1 MNRSNGSGPDLLG
14 PTGDPVG
21 ANRVSAVLGR
31 LGMPEPISS
40 LASKDWD
47 AVVIGAGHNGLTAA
61 AYLARARKKVLV
73 LERRDQVGGAC
84 TLEEP
89 FGNGYLVSPC
99 AYVVG
104 LLDNL
109 VIDEL
114 ELRKRGLRFF
124 TADPNLWVPFEDG
137 TAFGQFLDDEKT
149 KANLDSLGVSEMDQK
164 GYWAYEELFDE
175 TRIKLRKGDR
185 DTWVGNTP
193 TRVQI
198 EEILDDQEMIDLV
211 FEDAIA
217 DVLNRYIDDEKLKTA
232 LYGQGVIGTWGGPYD
247 PGTASIKLMHY
258 QGDLEGQGPVWGYVE
273 GGMGM
278 VSFAIADAALE
289 AGAMIACGV
298 EVAEILPGEGVVCE
312 DGTVIRASSV
322 VSNADPKRTLAM
334 LEPER
339 GGIDESFRN
348 RLEEWKIRS
357 PVVKFNA
364 ALSHLPEWTA
374 APGETWPAQATIDAC
389 GPMEEAQAAFE
400 RCAAG
405 EPAVAFAEIYIQ
417 TGYDPTV
424 APEGKHLMSVF
435 GQYAPYDIAES
446 DWDAARDGVARQFID
461 LIGRF
466 APDFADC
473 VTAHEVLGP
482 PDIESRVGL
491 TGGNI
496 FQGEV
501 TPDQMWEGR
510 LSSRT
515 PVPGLYM
522 SGAATH
528 PAGSVI
534 ALNGRN
540 AAEAVLADAGLKIGV
555 GAG

>member
-1 MNRSNGSGPDLLG
+1 MN
-14 PTGDPVG
+14 PV
-21 ANRVSAVLGR
+21 AEVLGE
-31 LGMPEPISS
+31 LAMPEPLSA

-47 AVVIGAGHNGLTAA
+47 AIVVGAGHNGLTAG
-61 AYLARARKKVLV
+61 AYLAQAGQKVLI
-73 LERRDQVGGAC
+73 LERRERIGGAC
-84 TLEEP
+84 TLEQP
-89 FGNGYLVSPC
+89 FGDSGYVVSPC

-104 LLDNL
+104 LLDDL

-114 ELRKRGLRFF
+114 DLRKRGLRFF

-137 TAFGQFLDDEKT
+137 TSFGQFLDDDRT
-149 KANLDSLGVSEMDQK
+149 RANLDSLGVSAADQK
-164 GYWAYEELFDE
+164 GYWAYEHLFDQV
-175 TRIKLRKGDR
+175 RIKLRKGER
-185 DTWVGNTP
+185 DTWVGDTP
-193 TRVQI
+193 SRDEI
-198 EEILDDQEMIDLV
+198 ESILGHDQEMIDLC
-211 FEDAIA
+211 FKDSIA
-217 DVLNRYIDDEKLKTA
+217 DVLDRYIKDERLRTA
-232 LYGQGVIGTWGGPYD
+232 LYGQGVIGTWGGPYE

-289 AGAMIACGV
+289 AGASIACGI
-298 EVAEILPGEGVVCE
+298 EVSEILPGEGVVCE
-312 DGTVIRASSV
+312 DGTTINARNVI
-322 VSNADPKRTLAM
+322 SNTDPKRLRSM
-334 LEPER
+334 LK
-339 GGIDESFRN
+339 GGVDSAFED
-348 RLEEWKIRS
+348 RLDAWKVRS

-364 ALSHLPEWTA
+364 ALDRLPGWTA

-389 GPMEEAQAAFE
+389 GTMDEAQAAFE
-400 RCAAG
+400 RCVAG
-405 EPAVAFAEIYIQ
+405 EPAVVFAEIYIQ

-435 GQYAPYDIAES
+435 GQYAPYDIS
-446 DWDAARDGVARQFID
+446 DGDWDSRREDVANQFID

-466 APDFADC
+466 APDFGDC
-473 VTAHEVLGP
+473 VTDHEVLGP
-482 PDIESRVGL
+482 PDIESRIGL

-510 LSSRT
+510 LSART

-522 SGAATH
+522 SGASTH

-540 AAEAVLADAGLKIGV
+540 AAQAVLADAGVEI
-555 GAG
+555 GAGAS